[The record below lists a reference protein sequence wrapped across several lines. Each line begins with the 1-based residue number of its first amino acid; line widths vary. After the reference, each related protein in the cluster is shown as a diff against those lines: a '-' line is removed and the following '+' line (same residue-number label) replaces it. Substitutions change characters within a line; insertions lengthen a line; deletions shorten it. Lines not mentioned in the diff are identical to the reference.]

1 MKHKVLVHTALV
13 ITIALW
19 LTSTCIAEEVKTG
32 NVIFIHPDGAGL
44 NSWNACR
51 IIKVGPDGE
60 IAWDR
65 LSHIGIYRG
74 HMKDGLTAT
83 SHGGATTH
91 AYGVKVP
98 ADSYGMHA
106 KKPLKALSGFS
117 GSIMQEAQK
126 VGKAVGIVN
135 SGNIGEPG
143 TGVFLASSPSRQ
155 EIEKI
160 AEQVLTSGAQVI
172 MSGGEKYLLPDRKQ
186 GFHGK
191 GVRKDGRNL
200 IERAKL
206 DGYTVVYTRKQL
218 EKLDLEE
225 VEKLLGIFAA
235 NDTYNDLTEEQ
246 LDAANLPLY
255 APEAPTFSQ
264 MVSAAL
270 KVLSKHPEGFLL
282 VAEEEGSD
290 NFGNANNAYGVLDA
304 LQRADAAYEVVLKFI
319 ERNANTL
326 LVTTSDSDAGGLQVV
341 CPALSSGEQFRQDKP
356 LPGRMKNGAPLD
368 GKEGTLS
375 TPFISAPD
383 QNGKGYTFGITF
395 AAYSDVA
402 GGVLARAAGL
412 NSDKLPLNVDNTDI
426 YRLMYLTL
434 FGKNLGLDK
443 KRGIVRPGPEICLM
457 VD

>member
-1 MKHKVLVHTALV
+1 MKHRVLFHAVLV
-13 ITIALW
+13 ITVAVW
-19 LTSTCIAEEVKTG
+19 LVSICIAEEVKTG

-65 LSHIGIYRG
+65 LLHIGIYRG

-98 ADSYGMHA
+98 ADSYGMHG
-106 KKPLKALSGFS
+106 KKTLKALSGFS

-143 TGVFLASSPSRQ
+143 TGVFLASAPSRL

-160 AEQVLTSGAQVI
+160 AEQVMTSGAQVI
-172 MSGGEKYLLPDRKQ
+172 LSGGEKYLLPDRKQ

-191 GVRKDGRNL
+191 GVRKDGRDL
-200 IERAKL
+200 IEDAKTE
-206 DGYTVVYTRKQL
+206 GYTVVYTRKQL
-218 EKLDLEE
+218 EKLDLEK

-235 NDTYNDLTEEQ
+235 NDTYNDLTEEL

-255 APEAPTFSQ
+255 ALEAPTFSQ

-270 KVLSKHPEGFLL
+270 RVLSKHPEGFLL
-282 VAEEEGSD
+282 IAEEEGSD
-290 NFGNANNAYGVLDA
+290 NFGNANNAYGVLEA
-304 LQRADAAYEVVLKFI
+304 LQRADASYDVVLKFI

-341 CPALSSGEQFRQDKP
+341 CPALSSGEQFRQDK
-356 LPGRMKNGAPLD
+356 
-368 GKEGTLS
+368 
-375 TPFISAPD
+375 
-383 QNGKGYTFGITF
+383 
-395 AAYSDVA
+395 
-402 GGVLARAAGL
+402 
-412 NSDKLPLNVDNTDI
+412 
-426 YRLMYLTL
+426 
-434 FGKNLGLDK
+434 
-443 KRGIVRPGPEICLM
+443 
-457 VD
+457 

>member
-1 MKHKVLVHTALV
+1 MKCRILVHAALV
-13 ITIALW
+13 TTVAVW
-19 LTSTCIAEEVKTG
+19 LGSICIAQKVKTG
-32 NVIFIHPDGAGL
+32 SVIFIHPDGAGL

-51 IIKVGPDGE
+51 MIKVGPDGE

-98 ADSYGMHA
+98 ANSYGMHG

-126 VGKAVGIVN
+126 LGKAVGIVN
-135 SGNIGEPG
+135 SGHIGEPG
-143 TGVFLASSPSRQ
+143 TGVFLASSPSR
-155 EIEKI
+155 EEVEKI
-160 AEQVLTSGAQVI
+160 AEQVMTSGAQVI

-200 IERAKL
+200 IEHAKSE
-206 DGYTVVYTRKQL
+206 GYTVVYTRKQL
-218 EKLDLEE
+218 EKLDLEK

-246 LDAANLPLY
+246 LDAAGLPLY
-255 APEAPTFSQ
+255 ALEAPTFTQ

-270 KVLSKHPEGFLL
+270 RVLSKHPEGFLL

-290 NFGNANNAYGVLDA
+290 NFGNTNNAYGVLEA
-304 LQRADAAYEVVLKFI
+304 LQRADAAYEAALKFI

-326 LVTTSDSDAGGLQVV
+326 LVTTSDSDAGGLEVV
-341 CPALSSGEQFRQDKP
+341 CPALSSGEQFPRDKA
-356 LPGRMKNGAPLD
+356 LCSRMKNGAPLD
-368 GKEGTLS
+368 GKAGTLS
-375 TPFISAPD
+375 MPFISAPD
-383 QNGKGYTFGITF
+383 QNGQEYTFGIAF
-395 AAYSDVA
+395 AAYSDLA
-402 GGVLARAAGL
+402 GGVVARAAGL

-434 FGKNLGLDK
+434 FGKKLGLGETK
-443 KRGIVRPGPEICLM
+443 GVARPGS
-457 VD
+457 